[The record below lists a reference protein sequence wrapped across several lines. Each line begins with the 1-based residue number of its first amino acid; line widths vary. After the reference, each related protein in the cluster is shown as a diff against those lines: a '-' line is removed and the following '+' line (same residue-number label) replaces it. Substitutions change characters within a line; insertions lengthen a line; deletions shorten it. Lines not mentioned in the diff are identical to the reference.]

1 MVWTYEALSGMQE
14 ADLVLGGDE
23 GKECTYRE
31 GYKKRQAVF
40 ACRTCTPD
48 GNAGFCTACS
58 LSCHEGHDVCYIP
71 LVLLVAHVLCKLQL
85 VSHWLWWAW
94 INVGH
99 LSSGLSFPKGNITSF
114 HNWDLLLCT
123 SSFELLKVTEYVSD
137 SHYCFISLSL
147 LSMYLRVGS
156 PRFPGWWCL
165 VESVIYIT

>member
-1 MVWTYEALSGMQE
+1 MAWTYEALSGMQE

-71 LVLLVAHVLCKLQL
+71 LVLFVAHLLCNLQL
-85 VSHWLWWAW
+85 VSH
-94 INVGH
+94 
-99 LSSGLSFPKGNITSF
+99 
-114 HNWDLLLCT
+114 
-123 SSFELLKVTEYVSD
+123 
-137 SHYCFISLSL
+137 
-147 LSMYLRVGS
+147 
-156 PRFPGWWCL
+156 
-165 VESVIYIT
+165 